1 MKLGGR
7 LAVAVAL
14 VVVAAMTFHRHRE
27 AVKEAAFL
35 AADEDADERLAE
47 ALRAGVE
54 AVWASSGESA
64 ARALVRRAQR
74 DAGGTAIRLLASRHP
89 SRPAPEPV
97 ADGLTVTIV
106 GRDEMGATRRL
117 MYVPV
122 KVAGAWTAALELSE
136 PMAAEQTLRR
146 TGVRNLVVTTL
157 LIVALAGV
165 TAVGLGF
172 WGATRPLRLLLAR
185 VRSLEGDGWQGRLD
199 LTRRDEIGELGR
211 ELEALHARLAEA
223 RLQTARE
230 ADARIATLKQ
240 LHHADRL
247 ATMEQLA
254 AGVAHELGTS
264 LSVVFGRARMIVTDE
279 ARPDEVVGHARVVT
293 EQVARMATVIRQLLD
308 FSRRREPTL
317 AVANLHEVV
326 SKTLDMVRPY
336 ADKHGVRIEFAADG
350 RLLLGRVDR
359 AQIQQM
365 LMNVVMNGIQAMPGS
380 GRLWV
385 GLRHCRARRPQDAR
399 AEEGEYLCLSV
410 EDGGPGIPR
419 EHLGRIFEPFFTTR
433 GVGGGTGLGLAVAHG
448 IVEQHGGWI
457 HVHSEV
463 GRGSRFSIFLAAAQD
478 VQAERAS

>member
-1 MKLGGR
+1 
-7 LAVAVAL
+7 
-14 VVVAAMTFHRHRE
+14 
-27 AVKEAAFL
+27 
-35 AADEDADERLAE
+35 
-47 ALRAGVE
+47 
-54 AVWASSGESA
+54 
-64 ARALVRRAQR
+64 
-74 DAGGTAIRLLASRHP
+74 
-89 SRPAPEPV
+89 
-97 ADGLTVTIV
+97 
-106 GRDEMGATRRL
+106 
-117 MYVPV
+117 
-122 KVAGAWTAALELSE
+122 
-136 PMAAEQTLRR
+136 
-146 TGVRNLVVTTL
+146 
-157 LIVALAGV
+157 VALAGV

-419 EHLGRIFEPFFTTR
+419 EHLGRILEPFFTTR